1 MNALI
6 FRIVDSC
13 FALLL
18 WLLAAK
24 LLLLAVVNPGTV
36 QLLAMMWWR

>member
-1 MNALI
+1 MTGLI
-6 FRIVDSC
+6 FRIVDGC

-24 LLLLAVVNPGTV
+24 LALVAALDPGTPALLA
-36 QLLAMMWWR
+36 AMWWH